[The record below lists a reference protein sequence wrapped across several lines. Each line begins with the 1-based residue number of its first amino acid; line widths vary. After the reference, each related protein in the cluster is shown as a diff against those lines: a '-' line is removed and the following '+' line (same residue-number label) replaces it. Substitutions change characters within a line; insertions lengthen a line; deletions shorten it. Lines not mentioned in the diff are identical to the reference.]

1 MHVPIFFVWSR
12 HRVVLRGQKI
22 IGDLKHP
29 LGILNQT
36 GLQVKVHL
44 KEIMSGKGE
53 GMNGHLH
60 RCYMPFSERSIPS

>member
-12 HRVVLRGQKI
+12 HLIGQKI

>member
-1 MHVPIFFVWSR
+1 MVSSSDS
-12 HRVVLRGQKI
+12 VVLRGQKI

-60 RCYMPFSERSIPS
+60 MCYMPFSERSIPS

>member
-1 MHVPIFFVWSR
+1 MVSSSDS
-12 HRVVLRGQKI
+12 VVLRGQKI

-53 GMNGHLH
+53 GTQVLH
-60 RCYMPFSERSIPS
+60 AIQ

>member
-1 MHVPIFFVWSR
+1 MVSSSDS
-12 HRVVLRGQKI
+12 VVLRGQKI

-36 GLQVKVHL
+36 GLQVKVHP
-44 KEIMSGKGE
+44 KEIMSGTRKGE